1 MFKKLLVVS
10 LVACLA
16 LFAGNAFAQPDYP
29 GQGYNPGNGNLVN
42 TIGNAFW
49 KQGGDN
55 DGGCNGSPE
64 CSAEGNFAIN
74 TFAAGGA
81 IDMDGKLIPNGAA
94 GGIGAAGGVAVGSA
108 QGAFESYDLPYF
120 SFEDWKWHSTTIT
133 LGGAEANIGVTAGGL
148 TKTEAYRFNP
158 GVGNMGIGVGSYTH
172 NIAAVHGALDG
183 NAWGLAHS
191 EGFFA
196 GVAGQGSL
204 DGSIVFGSP
213 LPFWESEGVSY
224 GLAGQGSFGYI
235 YGFGGATVLGSYD
248 LEAGID
254 MSGFTQSASWR
265 AVNFFD
271 GGKTEYMGTAVLTNT
286 QVESYGDADGQGL
299 GGGFV
304 GGQWVA
310 GGFATSKTIQTIE
323 TPYGGGFAAANANGA
338 YSGSGALGCNLNAT
352 AQGYTQTSATTLNGY
367 NGSIM
372 RSSAGMKVN
381 NVNNPE

>member
-1 MFKKLLVVS
+1 MKKLFIVV
-10 LVACLA
+10 LTFA
-16 LFAGNAFAQPDYP
+16 LLFGIGNAFAEP
-29 GQGYNPGNGNLVN
+29 GKGNHFGTDFN
-42 TIGNAFW
+42 TGHHYGW
-49 KQGGDN
+49 GDGGD
-55 DGGCNGSPE
+55 GGPCAGAE
-64 CSAEGNFAIN
+64 CYAAGNFDIGVVAI
-74 TFAAGGA
+74 GGGLSA
-81 IDMDGKLIPNGAA
+81 DGKLITQGGGISGAA

-213 LPFWESEGVSY
+213 LSFWESKGVSY